1 MSVSAFLFLSFLFQ
15 QKNYCLND
23 ILENTERISII
34 YFEKRRI
41 FSVRIS
47 EGEEEITAYLSGDID
62 HHSAR
67 DMRESIDAIVQM
79 KKPSLL
85 RLDFSGVKFMDSSG
99 IGLIMGRYRLMALYG
114 GIVRVVNVPD
124 ELERMMNLSGL
135 SSLDII
141 ERRGVKLETAK

>member
-1 MSVSAFLFLSFLFQ
+1 M
-15 QKNYCLND
+15 
-23 ILENTERISII
+23 
-34 YFEKRRI
+34 
-41 FSVRIS
+41 RIS

-67 DMRESIDAIVQM
+67 DMRESIDAIAQM